1 MLAEPLAY
9 LPFAPRPRSGLRAP
23 APHPGPG
30 YCLSL
35 PQGPTRSAILRAPSP
50 TRTAC
55 RRAAGRAGPA
65 GRGQRAVGGTRGA
78 SVGCWEEG
86 TPHPPPSQARPRLLF
101 SPPGT
106 SYRCFSD
113 ELRPTSG
120 LDRTVPLRWSLGVP
134 GRDRLEKAER
144 DGVKKSGGREL
155 SGFVYLGGSEF
166 VTPPSAL
173 RCVLPS
179 APAHY

>member
-1 MLAEPLAY
+1 MRALEPPLRPPGPRCAARLSEAGGSGGGNAETEAFPVGERSEA
-9 LPFAPRPRSGLRAP
+9 PQEAPRERLQCSPSRSRTCLSRPDPAPGSGLRAP

-86 TPHPPPSQARPRLLF
+86 TPHPPPSQGRPRLLF

-113 ELRPTSG
+113 ELRPASG
-120 LDRTVPLRWSLGVP
+120 LDRTVPLR
-134 GRDRLEKAER
+134 
-144 DGVKKSGGREL
+144 
-155 SGFVYLGGSEF
+155 
-166 VTPPSAL
+166 
-173 RCVLPS
+173 
-179 APAHY
+179 